1 MRWFAYSTGL
11 TWGLVWRM
19 VRLSVSTRREYDL
32 AGNEATN
39 NALPLGGTCGR
50 AVLPLAR
57 FRGGAQRP
65 RGHMSG
71 YSDWHERHS
80 QKLAGLAFPLEILR
94 LTTDARAVPERT
106 LGLRRR
112 NKREA

>member
-1 MRWFAYSTGL
+1 
-11 TWGLVWRM
+11 
-19 VRLSVSTRREYDL
+19 
-32 AGNEATN
+32 
-39 NALPLGGTCGR
+39 
-50 AVLPLAR
+50 
-57 FRGGAQRP
+57 
-65 RGHMSG
+65 MSG

-94 LTTDARAVPERT
+94 LTTDARAVAERS